1 MSISM
6 VRRDEIVL
14 DFKDGFAKTEL
25 LPGTF
30 PGIQNYK
37 CVLKAGC
44 DVQPELF
51 SDKVAVYC
59 FTKGKGYVTDHKAA
73 YNITELSFY
82 VPDFNQGAVCIHA
95 VEDMEFLCLVS
106 DMSKGDWRTY
116 EAGHHVLPIFNPISQ
131 CREYTQDCKGPHTQS
146 WSVLSSKNIGRVM
159 LGVVRAIGEGTT
171 EKGHPS
177 VDQWNYCLEGADFN
191 LTVDGETVGQK
202 DGDWSFVPA
211 GLDHSLV
218 ADPGKLVYYIWFE
231 HFVKEFDN
239 N

>member
-1 MSISM
+1 MSIAM
-6 VRRDEIVL
+6 IRRDEIAL
-14 DFKDGFAKTEL
+14 NFENGFAKTEL

-30 PGIQNYK
+30 EGIRNYK
-37 CVLKAGC
+37 CVLKAGSE
-44 DVQPELF
+44 VKPELF
-51 SDKVAVYC
+51 SDQVAVYC
-59 FTKGKGYVTDHKAA
+59 FTKGTGYLTDHKMAH
-73 YNITELSFY
+73 NITELSFY
-82 VPDFNQGAVCIHA
+82 VPDFDTADFCIHA

-106 DMSKGDWRTY
+106 DMSDGDWKTY
-116 EAGHHVLPIFNPISQ
+116 ESGHHVLPIFNPISQ

-146 WSVLSSKNIGRVM
+146 WSVLSSKNIGRIM
-159 LGVVRAIGEGTT
+159 LGVVRAVGEGTT

-191 LTVDGETVGQK
+191 LTVDGETVSHK

-239 N
+239 

>member
-1 MSISM
+1 MAISM
-6 VRRDEIVL
+6 VRRDEMIF
-14 DFKDGFAKTEL
+14 DFKDGFAQTEL
-25 LPGTF
+25 LPNSF
-30 PGIQNYK
+30 EGIKNYK
-37 CVLKAGC
+37 CILKAGH
-44 DVQPELF
+44 DVTPEVF
-51 SDKVAVYC
+51 KDKAVVYC
-59 FTKGKGYVTDHKAA
+59 FTKGQGYLTDHKKA

-82 VPDFNQGAVCIHA
+82 VPDFDASRFCIHA

-106 DMSKGDWRTY
+106 DMSEGDWRTY

-146 WSVLSSKNIGRVM
+146 WSVLSSKNIGRIM

-191 LTVDGETVGQK
+191 LTVDGETVLQI

-218 ADPGKLVYYIWFE
+218 AEPGKLVYYIWFE
-231 HFVKEFDN
+231 HFVKEFDA
-239 N
+239 